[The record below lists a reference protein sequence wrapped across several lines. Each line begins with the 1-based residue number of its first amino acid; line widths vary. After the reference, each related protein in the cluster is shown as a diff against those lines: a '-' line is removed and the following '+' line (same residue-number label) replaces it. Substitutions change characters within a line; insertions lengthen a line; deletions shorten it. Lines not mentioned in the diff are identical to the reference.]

1 MNRNAFIGRNVEVLF
16 KNSIGDNPDVIAA
29 IQGYFGIKGRY
40 LNAISTGIHSEKAD
54 VKLEFADGHNVD
66 CNIKAFKASSASYNQ
81 LTRTS
86 ISNFCTLFFDEA
98 MKSELERLFVD
109 RARKVRSQTFPE
121 DVRER
126 VGRAFQDKSDAILEW
141 AFSYKQSREILV
153 IYERDSS
160 MMYVFPMKEVIR
172 RLGKTVG
179 FTKKGS
185 IGIGSCVVIQRK
197 GGNGV
202 HSKDIPKDSLRHPG
216 NNVQVKLKMKEFIR
230 VMDAELLA
238 AYHV

>member
-16 KNSIGDNPDVIAA
+16 KNSVGDHPDVIER

-40 LNAISTGIHSEKAD
+40 LNSISTGIHSEKAD
-54 VKLEFADGHNVD
+54 VKMEFADGHNVD

-86 ISNFCTLFFDEA
+86 ITNFCTLFFDDS
-98 MKSELERLFVD
+98 MKAELERLFVD
-109 RARKVRSQTFPE
+109 RARKASTQTFPE
-121 DVRER
+121 HVREW
-126 VGRAFQDKSDAILEW
+126 VGHAFQDKGTAILEW

-160 MMYVFPMKEVIR
+160 TMSLFPMKEIVKK
-172 RLGKTVG
+172 LGKSVG

-185 IGIGSCVVIQRK
+185 IGIGTCVVIQRK

-216 NNVQVKLKMKEFIR
+216 NNVQVKLKMKEFMT
-230 VMDAELLA
+230 VMEHELLA
-238 AYHV
+238 SYRV